1 MRLLACSLT
10 VKQGKRVPSACKRVS
25 ISKSYTQKIPELL
38 PSYNPLI
45 YDHPLLY
52 HPHSI
57 QELRMGVE
65 YNYNKYE
72 IPFSKVAARHY
83 QTGGIKEEAKA
94 EGWSVVV
101 LKAKSCC
108 R

>member
-1 MRLLACSLT
+1 
-10 VKQGKRVPSACKRVS
+10 
-25 ISKSYTQKIPELL
+25 
-38 PSYNPLI
+38 
-45 YDHPLLY
+45 
-52 HPHSI
+52 
-57 QELRMGVE
+57 MGVE